1 MTDKKIELVIADDHQ
16 LFRQGLKSLLEM
28 EEKVKIVGEA
38 KTGNEAVKLVNEKD
52 PDVVLMDIK
61 MPQLNGIEATRKIK
75 EDHPDVHV
83 LMLTV
88 FDDESHI
95 LNAIQAGASGY
106 FLKARPISE
115 LTGVIEKAYE
125 GKIDL
130 SAKVTTGLIRGFQKN
145 KLSAME
151 NYNLTKRE
159 LDVLKI
165 VVLGKTNKEIS
176 EELHIAVQTVKNYLS
191 SMYRK
196 FDVDNRTQL
205 VHKAAESGI
214 IDAVDNV

>member
-1 MTDKKIELVIADDHQ
+1 MTKNNIEVVVADDHQ

-28 EEKVKIVGEA
+28 EDNLKIIGEA
-38 KTGNEAVKLVNEKD
+38 KTGREAIELVQDKE

-61 MPQLNGIEATRKIK
+61 MPRMNGVDATRKIK
-75 EDHPDVHV
+75 EEYPDIHV

-95 LNAIQAGASGY
+95 LDAIQAGASGY
-106 FLKARPISE
+106 FLKARPIDE
-115 LTGVIEKAYE
+115 LTGVIKKAYD

-176 EELHIAVQTVKNYLS
+176 EELNIAVQTVKNYLS
-191 SMYRK
+191 SMYKK

-214 IDAVDNV
+214 IDAVDSE